1 MLLLLQ
7 FHDVEVQG
15 KLAETLNVAVEGLE
29 ASYFVW
35 KCLALWWHLAEDTY
49 LICSGGGGGVF
60 LQVYFK

>member
-1 MLLLLQ
+1 M
-7 FHDVEVQG
+7 EVQG